1 MPTLPPAE
9 DPAAAPLR
17 EVALLALRLG
27 ATAFG
32 GPAAHIAMLR
42 DEVVTRRQWMTD
54 HAFLDML
61 AATNLIPGPNST
73 EMVMHA
79 GLLRAGKRG
88 LVVGG
93 VLFIAPAALLTLLF
107 AWLYV
112 EYGQTPQL
120 ASTLDGIKPVV
131 IAVILQAIWGL
142 GRSISRK
149 PLVLATAVAAG
160 ALASAGANEL
170 LVLLGS
176 GVVIALAEG
185 FRGRPISGVVS
196 LLPAP
201 LLIGPQLPAFL
212 ALMAAGLEPY
222 APGRLFWEFLK
233 IGGTLYGS
241 GYVLISF
248 LQQDF
253 VEQLGWLTEQQLLDA
268 VAIGQFTPGPV
279 FSTATFVGYLVGG
292 FGGAALATIAIFLPA
307 FLLVSVSQPLLE
319 RLRASRWTGG
329 FLDGV
334 SAAAVGLM
342 AAVAV
347 ALAQAEL
354 TTPLAVCLAVGAAIA
369 LLAFRLNSAL
379 VILVG
384 GACGLLA
391 SLAGL

>member
-1 MPTLPPAE
+1 M
-9 DPAAAPLR
+9 
-17 EVALLALRLG
+17 ALVSLKLG
-27 ATAFG
+27 TTAFG

-54 HAFLDML
+54 HHFLDML

-88 LVVGG
+88 LVAGG

-120 ASTLDGIKPVV
+120 ASILNGITPVV
-131 IAVILQAIWGL
+131 IAVIVQAVWGL
-142 GRSISRK
+142 GRSITPR
-149 PLVLATAVAAG
+149 PLLLATAVTAG
-160 ALASAGANEL
+160 VLAYVGVNEL
-170 LVLLGS
+170 LVLIGS
-176 GVVIALAEG
+176 GVVIALMEG
-185 FRGRPISGVVS
+185 WRGRSATGLVA

-201 LLIGPQLPAFL
+201 PLISPHLPAYL
-212 ALMAAGLEPY
+212 TMMAAGLEPY

-233 IGGTLYGS
+233 IGSTLYGS

-253 VEQLGWLTEQQLLDA
+253 VEHLGWLTEQQLLDA

-292 FGGAALATIAIFLPA
+292 FGGAALATVAIFLPA
-307 FLLVSVSQPLLE
+307 FLLVSVSQSLLR
-319 RLRASRWTGG
+319 RLRASRWTSG

-342 AAVAV
+342 ATVALV
-347 ALAQAEL
+347 LAQAEL
-354 TTPLAVCLAVGAAIA
+354 TTPLAISLALAAALA
-369 LLAFRLNSAL
+369 LLAFRLNSAV
-379 VILVG
+379 VIVLG
-384 GACGLLA
+384 GVCGFV
-391 SLAGL
+391 AGMAGA